1 MWKGGMVMPEKGW
14 VWVNDKAGNLFVCKV
29 DDLKDPKDVSEEELK
44 DCMDDATMG
53 VNIGD

>member
-1 MWKGGMVMPEKGW
+1 MWKGGMAMPEKGW

-29 DDLKDPKDVSEEELK
+29 DDLKDPKDVSDEELK